1 MKILP
6 SFIHPHVV
14 QNLSSE
20 RITWPLDG
28 DAGLVF
34 RSAHFAKYFTILSV
48 KFESLCIRPIMSTKA
63 DKGDRKREIEQSPM
77 KKKFRDSAISSE
89 DLDSAIASRIELAFK
104 EHQSTLNSVVN
115 SAVRDAV
122 DSVLIPALREL
133 REDILATNKSVREL
147 REEFEA
153 IVTKTKQTRDRVDS
167 VQAAAREDKRTVTD
181 LKDQLERLT
190 EKMTDMEDRCRRN
203 NVRLV
208 GLPEGM
214 EGPEAAVFL
223 RANLSKWIPSL
234 RAVTLRLIGRIACMM
249 EGGAPIGRALSS
261 SVYWDGMTDQISW
274 KVLGRRIRWS
284 AHRTMSHCCFFLTLV
299 RLQRSG
305 ERHLVRFWRR
315 WQHLVS
321 SPSSSIQRWLSY
333 GTKENREASIP
344 LRKRR
349 WILSVPCLSRSPMPP
364 LFGGRRGAAAA
375 VFSGSTGGAWRPGW
389 TWP

>member
-1 MKILP
+1 
-6 SFIHPHVV
+6 
-14 QNLSSE
+14 
-20 RITWPLDG
+20 
-28 DAGLVF
+28 
-34 RSAHFAKYFTILSV
+34 
-48 KFESLCIRPIMSTKA
+48 MSTKA

-89 DLDSAIASRIELAFK
+89 ELDSAIASRIELAFK

-190 EKMTDMEDRCRRN
+190 ERMADVEDRCRRS
-203 NVRLV
+203 NVGLV
-208 GLPEGM
+208 GLPGGM

-234 RAVTLRLIGRIACMM
+234 RGRDIEIDRAHRVYDGGRGSDRPRTLIFRVLRWHDRSDILKGARQAYPVKCAQNNVTLLFFPDFSPATAIRRKAFGPVLKKMTALGLQPFLIYPAVIKLRHKG
-249 EGGAPIGRALSS
+249 E
-261 SVYWDGMTDQISW
+261 
-274 KVLGRRIRWS
+274 
-284 AHRTMSHCCFFLTLV
+284 
-299 RLQRSG
+299 QRSFDSPQKA
-305 ERHLVRFWRR
+305 EDFI
-315 WQHLVS
+315 S
-321 SPSSSIQRWLSY
+321 SMSQQKSY
-333 GTKENREASIP
+333 AAA
-344 LRKRR
+344 LR
-349 WILSVPCLSRSPMPP
+349 
-364 LFGGRRGAAAA
+364 GDDGGAAAA
-375 VFSGSTGGAWRPGW
+375 VSPVRREGRDGLDGLGPSCPEGDDSRMAMDAC
-389 TWP
+389 